1 MTVVDVLSQRLEHEQ
16 EASKRQADLINDLK
30 LQLLAFQGV
39 QVSASSH
46 VQ

>member
-16 EASKRQADLINDLK
+16 ELSKRQADVINDFK

-39 QVSASSH
+39 QVSGSSH